1 MPILKRDE
9 IKEEWSVLIE
19 GAQGRA
25 GYILGTTGNAIDQ
38 SNVPDINV
46 EKKKMAM
53 SLLGFFGDKRDFLIV
68 TNTKNAKLRP
78 FQMFIGARDYGNY
91 LDVLW
96 FVTYR
101 FRFFD
106 KLWDAIAKV
115 PFLNIILIPFSLI
128 RMLGGA
134 AKEKKIGYGLDF
146 FDEQDLR
153 AYLTVAHK
161 CVQQAVD
168 SLMLEL
174 NQDPSK
180 IDRKSRGFLGIS

>member
-46 EKKKMAM
+46 EKRKMAM

-68 TNTKNAKLRP
+68 TNTKNARLRP

-106 KLWDAIAKV
+106 RLWDAIAKIPV
-115 PFLNIILIPFSLI
+115 LNLILIPFSLM

-134 AKEKKIGYGLDF
+134 VKEKKIGYGLDF

-161 CVQQAVD
+161 CVQNAVD
-168 SLMLEL
+168 NLMLEL